1 MYIILCSYY
10 DQHCEFVLRELEC
23 VQDGQHWRIGVL
35 RQSECQRRLV
45 FPGCGLYLD
54 RRCNLGVPILR
65 GIWNHNREQCQAS
78 GKSRGVHHQLWW
90 RGLL

>member
-45 FPGCGLYLD
+45 FP
-54 RRCNLGVPILR
+54 
-65 GIWNHNREQCQAS
+65 
-78 GKSRGVHHQLWW
+78 
-90 RGLL
+90 